1 MLRCTGHATRPA
13 DTPTSLFLLPHA
25 PSYSLRYRRTK
36 LSRVVG
42 CCCPFVPVVWLLNG
56 SEEEKTTTKESL
68 SFLRLQSRRRPS
80 RERERA
86 DGWARIQIHD
96 APSSSSSAPSGSHP
110 LTSFRPDKKMYKT
123 RGKEKRRRTRV
134 VDRWNAHSSRG
145 SLRRWPASV
154 RVTQVVESKLKVV
167 ILTHTE
173 RTILGSPSLFF
184 YAVLPNVKCFWYFM
198 PALGARGKSYWSP

>member
-123 RGKEKRRRTRV
+123 RGKEKKKKNKSRRSMKCAQQSREFAPLARV
-134 VDRWNAHSSRG
+134 CARYTSRRIETESRDFDTHRAHNPWQSFPLL
-145 SLRRWPASV
+145 LRSFAQR
-154 RVTQVVESKLKVV
+154 
-167 ILTHTE
+167 
-173 RTILGSPSLFF
+173 
-184 YAVLPNVKCFWYFM
+184 
-198 PALGARGKSYWSP
+198 